1 MKVNTKSEK
10 WGKIAAAAVSVLL
23 IVIVLSPVKENWSTD
38 PEDSFPL
45 SYYPMFTKKRGE
57 TMKIIHPVGVDSAG
71 NQELLHYKFAAS
83 GGMNQVR
90 RQIRK
95 TVRSGDPTELCEKVA
110 SKVAR
115 KKRSPYT
122 EMGEVQLV
130 TSEYHISDYFTE
142 VNQQPVFRKVNHT
155 CEVKRGES

>member
-1 MKVNTKSEK
+1 MKANNNSEK
-10 WGKIAAAAVSVLL
+10 RGKIAAAVVSVLL
-23 IVIVLSPVKENWSTD
+23 ILLVLSPVKENWSD
-38 PEDSFPL
+38 KPQDSFPL

-57 TMKIIHPVGVDSAG
+57 TMKIIHPVGVDSGG
-71 NQELLHYKFAAS
+71 NQVLLHYKFAAS

-95 TVRSGDPTELCEKVA
+95 TVRTGDSTELCETVA

-115 KKRSPYT
+115 KKRSPYSSL
-122 EMGEVQLV
+122 EKVQLV

-142 VNQQPVFRKVNHT
+142 VNQDPISRKVHNT
-155 CEVKRGES
+155 CKVERGES

>member
-1 MKVNTKSEK
+1 MKKNTKSEK
-10 WGKIAAAAVSVLL
+10 WGKTAAVVVSVLL
-23 IVIVLSPVKENWSTD
+23 IVIVLSPIKENWNSK

-57 TMKIIHPVGVDSAG
+57 TMKIIHPVGVDSG
-71 NQELLHYKFAAS
+71 GTQVLLHYKFAAS

-95 TVRSGDPTELCEKVA
+95 TVRSGDSTELCEKVA
-110 SKVAR
+110 KRVAR
-115 KKRSPYT
+115 KKRSPYND
-122 EMGEVQLV
+122 MDKVQLV

-142 VNQQPVFRKVNHT
+142 VNQEPVSRTVNHT
-155 CEVKRGES
+155 CEVERGES